1 MARGGKRPGAGRPK
15 GTTGVHRLKQNAE
28 KSIGRAVQRMKRARA
43 RIFDGDAHAFLVSVY
58 RNEDLE
64 LDPRIKAAGLA
75 LAYERPRL
83 ASTTLTVRRPGDM
96 TDEEIAAAI
105 ADTRAQ
111 AAALRG
117 MVGSISGPVTGETR
131 H

>member
-1 MARGGKRPGAGRPK
+1 V
-15 GTTGVHRLKQNAE
+15 TVHRLKQNAE

>member
-1 MARGGKRPGAGRPK
+1 
-15 GTTGVHRLKQNAE
+15 
-28 KSIGRAVQRMKRARA
+28 MKRARA